1 MDNLA
6 GQPGLSGLP
15 WRPNSKIMAA
25 FIAAVTSNQRIQTLV
40 NQIRAGHGKVVA
52 GIYWA
57 VGMESA
63 HEHFLSLQV
72 IQCFKL
78 NDVGLI
84 LYCGQYESWEPS
96 WDRRTPVRLLF

>member
-1 MDNLA
+1 
-6 GQPGLSGLP
+6 
-15 WRPNSKIMAA
+15 MAA
-25 FIAAVTSNQRIQTLV
+25 FIVAVTANQRIQTVV
-40 NQIRAGHGKVVA
+40 NQIRAGYGKVAA

-78 NDVGLI
+78 NDVCLI
-84 LYCGQYESWEPS
+84 LYCGPCEFWEPS
-96 WDRRTPVRLLF
+96 WDRRTPVRQL